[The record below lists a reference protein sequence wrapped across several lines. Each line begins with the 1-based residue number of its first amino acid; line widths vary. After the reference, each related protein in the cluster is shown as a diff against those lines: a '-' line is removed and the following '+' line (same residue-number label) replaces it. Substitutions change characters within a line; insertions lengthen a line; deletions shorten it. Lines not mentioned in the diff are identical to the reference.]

1 MSKVLPKEP
10 PEVHPMHIFSA
21 PRLTKREKAV
31 KQEVD
36 AYLVNEI
43 ENSESMRV
51 GKRVF
56 QIESSVDLHDAE
68 CEGLTFKR
76 RLVQLKNGTCYLM
89 ARWKPD
95 RYMRRAAAGKSQKW
109 FLAKEVFPRDVQELF
124 ARHGV
129 VPDGGASASER

>member
-1 MSKVLPKEP
+1 
-10 PEVHPMHIFSA
+10 MHLFSA

-43 ENSESMRV
+43 RNSESMRV
-51 GKRVF
+51 GRRVF
-56 QIESSVDLHDAE
+56 QIESSVDLDDAE

-76 RLVQLKNGTCYLM
+76 RLVQLKDGTCYLM

-109 FLAKEVFPRDVQELF
+109 FLDKEVFPRDAQELF
-124 ARHGV
+124 SRHAV
-129 VPDGGASASER
+129 SLDGSGSAPQR

>member
-1 MSKVLPKEP
+1 MSKVPSQDLPET
-10 PEVHPMHIFSA
+10 HPMHLFSS
-21 PRLTKREKAV
+21 PRVTRREKTV

-51 GKRVF
+51 GRRVF
-56 QIESSVDLHDAE
+56 KIESSVDLDDAE
-68 CEGLTFKR
+68 CEGFTFKR
-76 RLVQLKNGTCYLM
+76 RLVQLKDGTCYLM

-109 FLAKEVFPRDVQELF
+109 FLAKEVFPKDTQELF
-124 ARHGV
+124 TKHGV
-129 VPDGGASASER
+129 NPDGSGQ